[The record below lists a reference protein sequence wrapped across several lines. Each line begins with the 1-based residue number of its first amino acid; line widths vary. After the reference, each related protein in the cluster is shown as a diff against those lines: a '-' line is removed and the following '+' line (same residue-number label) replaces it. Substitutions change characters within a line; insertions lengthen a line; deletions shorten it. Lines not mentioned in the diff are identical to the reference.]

1 MLRYHQYSR
10 PVPLEPTEGRRLSL
24 SGELHTLGYYSTV
37 VCLGNPGR
45 PYDLIVDTGSSI
57 TAVPCAGC
65 RQCGT
70 HLCGTNGRFSEKASP
85 TAQAVVC
92 PMRSAVT
99 GLSCETC
106 NNRRCEYSVRY
117 TEGSSIRGHIL
128 NDFAHFK
135 GTSAATLSTK
145 ARVYFGCQTQET
157 GMFHKQQAD
166 GIIGLQKSHTRSKVP
181 SILSSL
187 VREKQSRNAFS
198 LCLSST
204 SGMLLLGGAMRT
216 WPDPLAPAAERVL
229 RVPMERGARAAYTL
243 RVVEARVAGGPQQR
257 DCEARMHT
265 ADAAGQCRFT
275 KLNLSPSVF
284 HPTIVD
290 SGTTFMYASTPVW
303 RALTEL
309 VIKSL
314 PAGTFTKVGAKNC
327 AALTEQQV
335 ASLPLVQLAFSFNGG
350 KGGLTLKPHHY
361 MVEFPRL
368 GMRLRRGASSPKS
381 SSLFASVP
389 RANASAGTR
398 SYCIGIFDNQRGGT
412 VIGAALMRQREV
424 IFDLE
429 QSTISFLEADCTA
442 ITPSTSALAGGFA
455 FDSCHDKP
463 DGADNASRLAGGRPT
478 RKLLSPVRRG
488 GGAPHAQRRVNARP
502 ARDAEACPGPP
513 GSCSKSANRAMRR
526 DSLAARLREKHRPV
540 GPRPAV

>member
-1 MLRYHQYSR
+1 MSMLRYHQFSR

-85 TAQAVVC
+85 TAQPVVC

-135 GTSAATLSTK
+135 GTSATASSTK

-181 SILSSL
+181 SVLSSL

-198 LCLSST
+198 LCLSSS
-204 SGMLLLGGAMRT
+204 SGMLLLGGAMRA

-243 RVVEARVAGGPQQR
+243 RVVEARVARAG
-257 DCEARMHT
+257 
-265 ADAAGQCRFT
+265 AASFN
-275 KLNLSPSVF
+275 KLNLAPGVF

-303 RALTEL
+303 RALIDL
-309 VIKSL
+309 VLKSL

-327 AALTEQQV
+327 ASLTEAQV
-335 ASLPLVQLAFSFNGG
+335 ASLPLVQLAFGFNGG

-368 GMRLRRGASSPKS
+368 GMRLRRGASNVSPRA
-381 SSLFASVP
+381 SSLFASPP

-398 SYCIGIFDNQRGGT
+398 SYCVGIFDNQRGGT

-424 IFDLE
+424 LFDLE

-442 ITPSTSALAGGFA
+442 ITPGTSALAGGFA
-455 FDSCHDKP
+455 FDSCHDSKR
-463 DGADNASRLAGGRPT
+463 DGADGANASRLAGGRPT
-478 RKLLSPVRRG
+478 RKLLSPVKRG
-488 GGAPHAQRRVNARP
+488 GGGSPHARGAQRRTNARP
-502 ARDAEACPGPP
+502 VRDAGACPGPP
-513 GSCSKSANRAMRR
+513 GSCGKNTARAMRR

-540 GPRPAV
+540 GPRPAI